1 MLFATAEREIG
12 RLQSRSYE
20 LDWRNARMATAN
32 FDLLVEVAR
41 HLQPLLSEVVFLGG
55 CTTELFVTDPGA
67 AEVRPTL
74 DVDVVVE
81 ITSQVEYWDFSERLR
96 RLGFSEDIREGAPR
110 CRWLINEKQL
120 DVMPIDERILGY
132 SNPWYAAA
140 IESARPQTLAPDLHI
155 QLISAPYFIATKIVA
170 FKGRGQGDYRMSRD
184 LEDIV
189 TSSTDARRSLM
200 RSKRKKTASELTSP
214 RRWAASLT
222 LRRFSRRCLG
232 MFSQIWAVK
241 RASRLLKSVSGK
253 SQKNPDVRKIVRTSS
268 S

>member
-1 MLFATAEREIG
+1 
-12 RLQSRSYE
+12 
-20 LDWRNARMATAN
+20 MATAN

-96 RLGFSEDIREGAPR
+96 ALGFSEDIREGAPR

-120 DVMPIDERILGY
+120 DVMPIDEKILGY

-140 IESARPQTLAPDLHI
+140 IQSAQPQTLVADLHI

-189 TSSTDARRSLM
+189 SVIDGRASIVDEIKAQEDSVRTYIAAEMGGLFDTTAFREALPGYVQPDLGSQARVPIIEERI
-200 RSKRKKTASELTSP
+200 RQIAEKP
-214 RRWAASLT
+214 RR
-222 LRRFSRRCLG
+222 
-232 MFSQIWAVK
+232 
-241 RASRLLKSVSGK
+241 
-253 SQKNPDVRKIVRTSS
+253 
-268 S
+268 